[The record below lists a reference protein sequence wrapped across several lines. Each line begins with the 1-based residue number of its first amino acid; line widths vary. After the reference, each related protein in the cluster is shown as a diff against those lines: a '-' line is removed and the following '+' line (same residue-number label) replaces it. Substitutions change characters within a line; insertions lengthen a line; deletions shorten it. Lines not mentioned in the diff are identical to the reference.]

1 MTESAPRPVDR
12 ALDAWAAGDHA
23 GALRWAVP
31 LLEAQ
36 PDGALALLATAYL
49 GAREGDPKAFE
60 LGLKLAAHNAIDLGN
75 LPLAVAV
82 GALSRELGLD
92 PSGVFDAIAA
102 AYARGSPR
110 IKNRAPP
117 ALPAPGPE
125 VRALPDTLL
134 AKPLLDRALG
144 AVEKAIEHIE
154 ATRDPK
160 SPLPAAPLFSS
171 LDRASLR
178 AFVEVFQTKLFPAK
192 AMVVEEGALGSEAF
206 VVARGELDVTKRVS
220 GGGPAIHLARLGGG
234 TLVGEMALLSRA
246 PRAATVSTVSSTLLL
261 VAAKPA
267 LDAAVAKSPELG
279 REFAEHCRRRMLDN
293 LVKTSAILR
302 RVNPAERAE
311 LVHRFAIRAFEPGER
326 VVLQG
331 AQTDGLYIIAS
342 GEVSV
347 VQNDAAGEQTLL
359 ARLGPGDV
367 LGEVALVLR
376 RPANA
381 DVVANHPTVTLF
393 LPRERFLQAVRA
405 HPMVF
410 VDLYE
415 VAVRRDEETSAAA
428 QLEATDL
435 DESILV

>member
-1 MTESAPRPVDR
+1 MTEPALRPVDR

-31 LLEAQ
+31 VLEAQ
-36 PDGALALLATAYL
+36 PDSALALLATAYL
-49 GAREGDPKAFE
+49 GAKEGDPKAFE

-75 LPLAVAV
+75 LPLAVAT

-92 PSGVFDAIAA
+92 PTGVFDAVAA

-110 IKNRAPP
+110 IKHRAPP
-117 ALPAPGPE
+117 ALPAPGPD
-125 VRALPDTLL
+125 VRVLPETLL

-154 ATRDPK
+154 AKRDPK

-178 AFVEVFQTKLFPAK
+178 AFVEVFETRLFPAK
-192 AMVVEEGALGSEAF
+192 ATVVEEGALGSEAY
-206 VVARGELDVTKRVS
+206 VVARGELDVTKRAS
-220 GGGPAIHLARLGGG
+220 GGGPPIHLARVGGG

-246 PRAATVSTVSSTLLL
+246 PRAATVSAASSTLLL
-261 VAAKPA
+261 VAAKRA

-293 LVKTSAILR
+293 LVKTSSILR
-302 RVNPAERAE
+302 SVNPVERGE

-326 VVLQG
+326 VLTQG
-331 AQTDGLYIIAS
+331 TPSDGLYIIAS
-342 GEVSV
+342 GEVAV
-347 VQNDAAGEQTLL
+347 VQNDTAGEQTVL
-359 ARLGPGDV
+359 ARLGTGDV

-376 RPANA
+376 RPAIA
-381 DVVANHPTVTLF
+381 DVVANHPTITLF
-393 LPRERFLQAVRA
+393 LPRERFLEAVRA
-405 HPMVF
+405 HPRVF

-428 QLEATDL
+428 QLEAADL

>member
-1 MTESAPRPVDR
+1 MTESAVRPVDR
-12 ALDAWAAGDHA
+12 ALDAWAADDRVA
-23 GALRWAVP
+23 ALRWAVP

-36 PDGALALLATAYL
+36 PDSALALLTTAYL
-49 GAREGDPKAFE
+49 GAKEGDPKSFE
-60 LGLKLAAHNAIDLGN
+60 LGLKLAAHHAIDLGN

-82 GALSRELGLD
+82 GSLTRELGLE
-92 PSGVFDAIAA
+92 PSGIFDAIASA
-102 AYARGSPR
+102 FARGSAR
-110 IKNRAPP
+110 IKNRTPP

-134 AKPLLDRALG
+134 AKPLLDRALA
-144 AVEKAIEHIE
+144 AVEKSIEHIE
-154 ATRDPK
+154 AKRDPK

-178 AFVEVFQTKLFPAK
+178 AFVEIFETKLFPAK
-192 AMVVEEGALGSEAF
+192 ATVVEEGALGTDAF
-206 VVARGELDVTKRVS
+206 VVARGELDVTRRVS
-220 GGGPAIHLARLGGG
+220 GGSSPIHLARLGGG

-246 PRAATVSTVSSTLLL
+246 PRAATVSTASPTLLL
-261 VAAKPA
+261 VAAKRA

-302 RVNPAERAE
+302 SVNPAERGE
-311 LVHRFAIRAFEPGER
+311 LVHRFAIRTFEPGER
-326 VVLQG
+326 VVTQG
-331 AQTDGLYIIAS
+331 KQSDGLFIIAS
-342 GEVSV
+342 GEVAI
-347 VQNDAAGEQTLL
+347 VQNDAAGEQTVV
-359 ARLGPGDV
+359 ARLGPGEV
-367 LGEVALVLR
+367 VGEVALVLR
-376 RPANA
+376 RPTIA

-405 HPMVF
+405 HPTVF

-415 VAVRRDEETSAAA
+415 IAVRRDEETSAAA
-428 QLEATDL
+428 ELEAADL